1 MTNLTIAL
9 SKGRLA
15 KDALGL
21 MEKCGMDISYVDL
34 KSRKLI
40 FESED
45 RSVSFFL
52 VKPTDVPTYVERG
65 VADIGIVGKDT
76 LMEQDANAYE
86 MLDLGFGKCKLAL
99 AGYEGALDNK
109 NGDFVLRV
117 ATKYPNII
125 REIYEIRGRHVD
137 IIKLNGSVELGPL
150 VGLSDVI
157 FDIVESGSTLR
168 ENGLSVLEEICDI
181 SARLIV
187 NKVSLKVKRE
197 VIVPLVDAM
206 KKELE
211 SKDD

>member
-1 MTNLTIAL
+1 MSKLTIAL

-21 MEKCGMDISYVDL
+21 MAQCGMDISFVDL

-40 FESED
+40 FENDE
-45 RSVSFFL
+45 VSFIL

-65 VADIGIVGKDT
+65 VADIGVVGKDT
-76 LMEQDANAYE
+76 LMEHDANVYE

-109 NGDFVLRV
+109 NGDFVLSV

-125 REIYEIRGRHVD
+125 REIYELRGRHVD
-137 IIKLNGSVELGPL
+137 IIKLNGSVELGPI

-197 VIVPLVDAM
+197 NIVPLIDAM
-206 KKELE
+206 KRQLE
-211 SKDD
+211 E

>member
-1 MTNLTIAL
+1 MSKLTIAL

-15 KDALGL
+15 KDAINL
-21 MEKCGMDISYVDL
+21 MQECGMDMSYVDM

-40 FESED
+40 FED
-45 RSVSFFL
+45 AQGKVSVIL

-65 VADIGIVGKDT
+65 VADIGVVGKDT
-76 LMEQDANAYE
+76 LMEQDANIYE

-109 NGDFVLRV
+109 NGDFVLRI

-125 REIYEIRGRHVD
+125 RDIYEIRGRHVD

-168 ENGLSVLEEICDI
+168 ENGLSVLEQICDI

-197 VIVPLVDAM
+197 EIVPLVDAM
-206 KKELE
+206 KRQLE
-211 SKDD
+211 KSND

>member
-1 MTNLTIAL
+1 MSKLTIAL

-15 KDALGL
+15 KDAIKL
-21 MEKCGMDISYVDL
+21 MQECGMDMSYIDMH
-34 KSRKLI
+34 SRKLI
-40 FESED
+40 FEDAEGKV
-45 RSVSFFL
+45 SVIL

-65 VADIGIVGKDT
+65 VADIGVVGKDT
-76 LMEQDANAYE
+76 LMEQDANIYE

-109 NGDFVLRV
+109 NGDFVLRI

-125 REIYEIRGRHVD
+125 RDIYEIRGRHVD
-137 IIKLNGSVELGPL
+137 IIKLNGSVELGPI

-168 ENGLSVLEEICDI
+168 ENGLSVLEEIFDI

-197 VIVPLVDAM
+197 EIVPLVDAM
-206 KKELE
+206 KRQLE
-211 SKDD
+211 KSND

>member
-1 MTNLTIAL
+1 MSKLTIAL

-15 KDALGL
+15 KDAINL
-21 MEKCGMDISYVDL
+21 MQECGMDMSYVDM

-40 FESED
+40 FEDAEGKV
-45 RSVSFFL
+45 SVIL

-65 VADIGIVGKDT
+65 VADIGVVGKDT
-76 LMEQDANAYE
+76 LMEQDANIYE

-109 NGDFVLRV
+109 NGDFVLRI

-125 REIYEIRGRHVD
+125 RDIYEIRGRHVD
-137 IIKLNGSVELGPL
+137 IIKLNGSVELGPI
-150 VGLSDVI
+150 VALSDVI

-197 VIVPLVDAM
+197 EIVPLVDAM
-206 KKELE
+206 KSQLE
-211 SKDD
+211 KSND

>member
-1 MTNLTIAL
+1 MSKLTIAL

-21 MEKCGMDISYVDL
+21 MAKCGMDISFVDL

-40 FESED
+40 FENEE
-45 RSVSFFL
+45 VSFIL

-65 VADIGIVGKDT
+65 VVDIGIVGKDT
-76 LMEQDANAYE
+76 LMEHDANVYE

-109 NGDFVLRV
+109 NGDFVLSV

-125 REIYEIRGRHVD
+125 REIYELRGRHVD
-137 IIKLNGSVELGPL
+137 IIKLNGSVELGPI

-168 ENGLSVLEEICDI
+168 ENGLSVLEEICDV

-197 VIVPLVDAM
+197 NIVPLIDAM
-206 KKELE
+206 KRQLE
-211 SKDD
+211 E

>member
-1 MTNLTIAL
+1 MSKLTIAL

-15 KDALGL
+15 TEALKL
-21 MEKCGMDISYVDL
+21 MAECGMDVSYVDL

-40 FESED
+40 FEDEEGN
-45 RSVSFFL
+45 VSFIL

-76 LMEQDANAYE
+76 LMEQDANVYE
-86 MLDLGFGKCKLAL
+86 MLDLGFGRCKLAL

-109 NGDFVLRV
+109 NGDFVLRI

-137 IIKLNGSVELGPL
+137 IIKLNGSVELGPI

-157 FDIVESGSTLR
+157 FDIVESGSTLK
-168 ENGLSVLEEICDI
+168 ENGLCVLEEICDV

-187 NKVSLKVKRE
+187 NKVRLKVNRE
-197 VIVPLVDAM
+197 AIVPLVNAM
-206 KKELE
+206 EKRLDN
-211 SKDD
+211 KDD

>member
-1 MTNLTIAL
+1 MSKLTIAL

-15 KDALGL
+15 KDAINL
-21 MEKCGMDISYVDL
+21 MQECGMDMSYVDM

-40 FESED
+40 FEDAEGKV
-45 RSVSFFL
+45 SVIL

-65 VADIGIVGKDT
+65 VADIGVVGKDT
-76 LMEQDANAYE
+76 LMEQDANIYE

-109 NGDFVLRV
+109 NGDFVLRI

-125 REIYEIRGRHVD
+125 RDIYEIRGRHVD
-137 IIKLNGSVELGPL
+137 IIKLNGSVELGPI

-197 VIVPLVDAM
+197 EIVPLVDAM
-206 KKELE
+206 KRQLE
-211 SKDD
+211 K

>member
-1 MTNLTIAL
+1 MSKLTIAL

-15 KDALGL
+15 KDALNL
-21 MEKCGMDISYVDL
+21 MEECGMDVSYVDL

-40 FESED
+40 FEND
-45 RSVSFFL
+45 KVSFIL

-65 VADIGIVGKDT
+65 VADIGVVGKDT
-76 LMEQDANAYE
+76 LMEHDANVYE

-99 AGYEGALDNK
+99 AGHTGALDNK
-109 NGDFVLRV
+109 NGDFVLSV

-125 REIYEIRGRHVD
+125 REIYELRGRHVD
-137 IIKLNGSVELGPL
+137 IIKLNGSVELGPI

-168 ENGLSVLEEICDI
+168 ENGLSVLEEICDV

-197 VIVPLVDAM
+197 DIVPLIDSM
-206 KKELE
+206 KRRLE
-211 SKDD
+211 EQDD

>member
-1 MTNLTIAL
+1 L

-15 KDALGL
+15 KDALNL
-21 MEKCGMDISYVDL
+21 MQECGRDVSYVDL
-34 KSRKLI
+34 TSRKLI
-40 FESED
+40 FED
-45 RSVSFFL
+45 PQGKVSVIL

-65 VADIGIVGKDT
+65 VADIGVVGKDT
-76 LMEQDANAYE
+76 LMEQDANVYE

-99 AGYEGALDNK
+99 AGHEGAPDNE

-117 ATKYPNII
+117 ATKYPNIV
-125 REIYEIRGRHVD
+125 REIYDIRGRHVD
-137 IIKLNGSVELGPL
+137 IIKLNGSVELGPI

-157 FDIVESGSTLR
+157 FDVVESGSTLR

-197 VIVPLVDAM
+197 EIVPLVGAM
-206 KKELE
+206 KRQLE
-211 SKDD
+211 KK

>member
-1 MTNLTIAL
+1 MSKVTIAL

-21 MEKCGMDISYVDL
+21 MAECGMDVSYVDL

-40 FESED
+40 FENED
-45 RSVSFFL
+45 KSVSFFL

-76 LMEQDANAYE
+76 LMEQDTNAYE
-86 MLDLGFGKCKLAL
+86 MLDLGFGKCKLSL
-99 AGYEGALDNK
+99 AGYEGALDNT
-109 NGDFVLRV
+109 NGDFVLKV

-125 REIYEIRGRHVD
+125 REIYELRGRHVD

-168 ENGLSVLEEICDI
+168 ENGLCVLEEICDI

-187 NKVSLKVKRE
+187 NKVSLKVKRAE
-197 VIVPLVDAM
+197 IVPLVDAM
-206 KKELE
+206 KRQLE
-211 SKDD
+211 K